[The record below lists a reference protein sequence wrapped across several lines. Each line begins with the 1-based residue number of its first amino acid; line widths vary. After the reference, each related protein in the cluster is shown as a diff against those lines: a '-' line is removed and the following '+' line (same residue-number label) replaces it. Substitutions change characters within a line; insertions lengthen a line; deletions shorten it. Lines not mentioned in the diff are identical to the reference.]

1 MYSIAPRC
9 DIKELNDIRKQF
21 RSKYGKKFDQAAM
34 DNEGGVVNERIMAK
48 LSVQPPSAFLV
59 QTYLEK
65 IADQFEVNWTPRD
78 KIRPDQLAAPIRA
91 PVGYSVQTA
100 PGTGLAPPESYPIS
114 TAPPSTAAPATSD
127 NVSVLSGSS
136 TPMNESSSNFSKPD
150 PIVTTATV
158 MPVVPVPPS
167 LNDDADIVIPAAPG
181 YEGGTSGGGGE
192 DDFESLQA
200 RFQNLKR

>member
-1 MYSIAPRC
+1 
-9 DIKELNDIRKQF
+9 
-21 RSKYGKKFDQAAM
+21 M

-65 IADQFEVNWTPRD
+65 IADQFEVNWTPKD
-78 KIRPDQLAAPIRA
+78 KIRPDQLAAPMSA
-91 PVGYSVQTA
+91 PIGYSVQTA

-114 TAPPSTAAPATSD
+114 TAPPAAAAPAASD

-136 TPMNESSSNFSKPD
+136 APMNDSSSNFSKPD

-167 LNDDADIVIPAAPG
+167 INDEVDIVIPPAPG
-181 YEGGTSGGGGE
+181 YEGGTSGGGASSGGE
-192 DDFESLQA
+192 DDFDSLQA